1 MDNLNRRNLLKFAA
15 LAGTALAAPAFLRAQ
30 SPNNKLNIAVI
41 GAGGKGSSDTDH
53 CAGENIYALCDESGK
68 TIGTGTREV
77 CEVLLYIITRSNQL
91 GTRPPVRPTVRTNV
105 RAAISIG

>member
-1 MDNLNRRNLLKFAA
+1 MHVE
-15 LAGTALAAPAFLRAQ
+15 PAIRPL
-30 SPNNKLNIAVI
+30 SI
-41 GAGGKGSSDTDH
+41 D
-53 CAGENIYALCDESGK
+53 ENIYALCDESGK